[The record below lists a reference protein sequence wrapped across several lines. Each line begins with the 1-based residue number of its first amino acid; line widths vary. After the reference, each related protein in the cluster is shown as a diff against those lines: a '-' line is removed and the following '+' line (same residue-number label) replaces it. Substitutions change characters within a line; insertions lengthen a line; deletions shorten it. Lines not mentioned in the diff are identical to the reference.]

1 MEQQPQRSTR
11 RLSLAELG
19 PSNKSTIAL
28 SHLNKIG
35 LVNRR
40 CRREV
45 PHELTVDQQQRR
57 VDDTCT
63 KLLENPTDSRFWR
76 RRIVTG
82 DEMWWVFYR
91 NANREN
97 VWIKPAA
104 QPTTVQVVAKQ
115 DRFAQKVM
123 LCVWWNFE
131 GIINHFELVQNGAV
145 NAAALYSEQ
154 LDDRVYAA
162 LAARRYPA
170 ALINRKHALL
180 QHDNA
185 PAAHTAAL
193 IKAKIKELPPGIE
206 FLPHPAYAGPDLAPP
221 SDDYHLFRS
230 MAHFLRRGRTFDS
243 LEVVLENGCR
253 REFFASKPA
262 EWYRRGIE
270 QLAQRW
276 MKVIKND
283 GISLDE

>member
-1 MEQQPQRSTR
+1 MIKNPPD
-11 RLSLAELG
+11 SL
-19 PSNKSTIAL
+19 I
-28 SHLNKIG
+28 
-35 LVNRR
+35 
-40 CRREV
+40 CRR
-45 PHELTVDQQQRR
+45 Q
-57 VDDTCT
+57 
-63 KLLENPTDSRFWR
+63 
-76 RRIVTG
+76 IVTGG

-91 NANREN
+91 NAANREN

-123 LCVWWNFE
+123 LCVVWWNFE

-180 QHDNA
+180 QYDNA
-185 PAAHTAAL
+185 PTAHTTAAL
-193 IKAKIKELPPGIE
+193 IKAKILELPSPE
-206 FLPHPAYAGPDLAPP
+206 LNFFLIQHMLA
-221 SDDYHLFRS
+221 LI
-230 MAHFLRRGRTFDS
+230 LRRHPTTITCSAPWLTSFAAAGRTFDS

-283 GISLDE
+283 GIYFEE